1 MEEANT
7 GFLPRHQHVW
17 GELYKLYKYRPGR
30 YVQVNPNAGII
41 GACQVH
47 CITRERNVNGFIKK
61 NHLLS
66 LITINTGF
74 GEFKYINSNIHRT
87 KM

>member
-30 YVQVNPNAGII
+30 YVQVNPNAGIT

-74 GEFKYINSNIHRT
+74 GKFKYINSNIHRT

>member
-30 YVQVNPNAGII
+30 YVQVNPNAEII

-47 CITRERNVNGFIKK
+47 CITREKNVNGFIKK
-61 NHLLS
+61 PS
-66 LITINTGF
+66 AITYYN
-74 GEFKYINSNIHRT
+74 
-87 KM
+87 

>member
-30 YVQVNPNAGII
+30 YVQVT
-41 GACQVH
+41 QTQELLVH
-47 CITRERNVNGFIKK
+47 VKCIV
-61 NHLLS
+61 
-66 LITINTGF
+66 
-74 GEFKYINSNIHRT
+74 
-87 KM
+87 

>member
-7 GFLPRHQHVW
+7 GFFPRHQHVW

-61 NHLLS
+61 TICYHLLQ
-66 LITINTGF
+66 LIQGLVNLNT
-74 GEFKYINSNIHRT
+74 
-87 KM
+87 

>member
-30 YVQVNPNAGII
+30 YVQVNPK
-41 GACQVH
+41 
-47 CITRERNVNGFIKK
+47 RRNYWCMSSALYNKRKECKWFHKK

-74 GEFKYINSNIHRT
+74 GKFKYINSNIHRT